1 MFESI
6 SWHSTFWRIL
16 ALFFIVFVLS
26 DLAPHPQ
33 LGEGL
38 IEQTFEQILA
48 KKD

>member
-16 ALFFIVFVLS
+16 TALLVVFVLS

-33 LGEGL
+33 LRTGL
-38 IEQTFEQILA
+38 IEQALRQMLA
-48 KKD
+48 KTD